1 MSNTS
6 IIKTYFQDSVKAIA
20 EARTCI
26 YIAIAIYCCAIFV
39 GWTYADNFSFLED
52 QVKKLAAQFAGKNAI
67 TFIFKIFL
75 HNLIAT
81 YVAMCFV
88 VLFGA
93 VPAIIAVFNGLILGW
108 VITRSPGGST
118 ANIWLVLIPHG
129 IFEWPAMLIAWGV
142 GLWRGV
148 GYRFSETGSTW
159 KGRWEIA
166 NKIYFTITMPL
177 LFIAAIIEGRY
188 HIFKEVSGLLSN
200 F

>member
-6 IIKTYFQDSVKAIA
+6 IIKTYYRESLDSVS

-26 YIAIAIYCCAIFV
+26 FIAIALYCCAAFL

-52 QVKKLAAQFAGKNAI
+52 QIKRLAAQFAGKNAI
-67 TFIFKIFL
+67 AFIFKIFV

-88 VLFGA
+88 VLFGV
-93 VPAIIAVFNGLILGW
+93 VPTIIAVINGLILGW
-108 VITRSPGGST
+108 IIAKSPGGAT

-129 IFEWPAMLIAWGV
+129 IFEWPAMMISWGV

-148 GYRFSETGSTW
+148 GYRFSQTGSTW
-159 KGRWEIA
+159 KQRWETA

-177 LFIAAIIEGRY
+177 LFIAAVIEGRY
-188 HIFKEVSGLLSN
+188 NIFKELSGIVLK
-200 F
+200 

>member
-6 IIKTYFQDSVKAIA
+6 IIKTYYRESIDSVS

-26 YIAIAIYCCAIFV
+26 FIAIALYCCAAFL

-52 QVKKLAAQFAGKNAI
+52 QIKRLAAQFAGKNAI
-67 TFIFKIFL
+67 AFIFKIFV

-88 VLFGA
+88 VLFGV
-93 VPAIIAVFNGLILGW
+93 VPTIIAVINGLILGW
-108 VITRSPGGST
+108 IIAKSPGGAT

-129 IFEWPAMLIAWGV
+129 IFEWPAMMISWGV

-148 GYRFSETGSTW
+148 GYRFSQTGSTW
-159 KGRWEIA
+159 KQRWETA

-177 LFIAAIIEGRY
+177 LFIAAVIEGRY
-188 HIFKEVSGLLSN
+188 HIFKELSGIVLK
-200 F
+200 